1 MLLLAQLKQFKL
13 VLHKLNR
20 INQGLAMDEV
30 RLVFISVVRSL
41 QGLLIANVVG
51 IVGEVGRLGVPFA
64 C

>member
-20 INQGLAMDEV
+20 INQGLTMDEV
-30 RLVFISVVRSL
+30 RSVIIGVVRSL
-41 QGLLIANVVG
+41 QGLLIAHVVG